1 MSTEISTRYR
11 ASSKDVLAV
20 VVFLIAAVLSVFL
33 VYPRYQT
40 WISLT
45 DNLSAAQAS
54 YDSAQ
59 KEKDT
64 LKGLEAKIQSD
75 EAYKKDLA
83 RYASLYREDTI
94 LSQVR
99 NAIITSAPSTQIKDI
114 SLNRGTKDQ
123 NGLARALVNVSLTV
137 NSEIELRELLQGLL
151 AKESTHQR
159 ILLKTFNKPEGNSP
173 YELPLNLEL
182 YYYDDSAQ

>member
-20 VVFLIAAVLSVFL
+20 VVFLISALLMVFM

-40 WISLT
+40 WIGLT
-45 DNLSAAQAS
+45 DNLSAAEATYDAS
-54 YDSAQ
+54 Q
-59 KEKDT
+59 KELSQ
-64 LKGLEAKIQSD
+64 LKTIDEKIKSD
-75 EAYKKDLA
+75 ETYKKDLA
-83 RYASLYREDTI
+83 RYASIYREDTI

-99 NAIITSAPSTQIKDI
+99 AAIVTSAPSTQIKDI
-114 SLNRGTKDQ
+114 SLSRGTKDQ
-123 NGLARALVNVSLTV
+123 NGLSRALVNVSLTV

>member
-20 VVFLIAAVLSVFL
+20 VIFLISSLVAVFL

-40 WISLT
+40 WIGLT
-45 DNLSAAQAS
+45 DNLSAAESAKT
-54 YDSAQ
+54 SAQ
-59 KEKDT
+59 EEQTKLKAIEEKI
-64 LKGLEAKIQSD
+64 KSD
-75 EAYKKDLA
+75 ENYKKDLA
-83 RYASLYREDTI
+83 RYASIYREDTI

-99 NAIITSAPSTQIKDI
+99 TAILTAAPSTQIKDI

-137 NSEIELRELLQGLL
+137 NSDIELRDLLQGILS
-151 AKESTHQR
+151 EDSTHQR
-159 ILLKTFNKPEGNSP
+159 ILLKTFNKPEGSSP